1 MFENEIEHHPDARL
15 IDLYKLYMQSCL
27 GPGHIISDYDSV
39 KKYLIQEVNESKR
52 YVSTFKNISLST
64 YFLNL
69 KGDYI
74 NLYSSKETLC
84 TCPCLVLECDAI
96 NPLARYSLQLI
107 ADGIISL
114 DEFYQIFIKSYEETK
129 YMSEEFL
136 IDVWYSNALPIL
148 MGFEFNGFEEDLKY
162 INELFK
168 RKEYLIS
175 HSEIYRAKYKP
186 SYRLIN
192 KKYVEPY
199 KEKILER
206 YFIFSNEGLI

>member
-27 GPGHIISDYDSV
+27 GPGHIISNYDSV
-39 KKYLIQEVNESKR
+39 KKYLIQEVNESKG
-52 YVSTFKNISLST
+52 YVSAFNNSSVNT
-64 YFLNL
+64 YFLDM
-69 KGDYI
+69 KADYKI
-74 NLYSSKETLC
+74 PHSSKDTGY

-107 ADGIISL
+107 ADGIIPL
-114 DEFYQIFIKSYEETK
+114 DEFYHIFIKSYEETT
-129 YMSEEFL
+129 YMSEEFM

-148 MGFEFNGFEEDLKY
+148 MGFEFDGFEEDLKY